1 MSRTFCLSQN
11 RLSRTTSRGL
21 LLAVVILLAWLASLF
36 GLLSLDLSRLHGA
49 TLVALVVAA
58 LLGRTLLQ
66 TGLFIVGHDAM
77 HGVLLWERRGWNDVF
92 GAVALALYA
101 ALPYEAC
108 RLNHQHH
115 HRFTASAGD
124 PDFHGDPCAGALVWY
139 WRFMAG
145 YLSAAQMTRLLGGWA
160 LLALIAC
167 RLHPAGWSN
176 VLLFCTLPLLLS
188 SLQLFVFGT
197 YLPHRHQ
204 RMPLLRAKA
213 DSLDLPPWL
222 SLLACF
228 HFGYHREHHDCP
240 HLAWFELPA
249 QRRHSHPSQ
258 RGPGL
263 AAA

>member
-1 MSRTFCLSQN
+1 MIRAFRLSQS

-21 LLAVVILLAWLASLF
+21 LLAGVILLAWLASLL
-36 GLLSLDLSRLHGA
+36 GLLSLDLTRLHGVP
-49 TLVALVVAA
+49 LVALVAA
-58 LLGRTLLQ
+58 ATVGRTLLQ

-77 HGVLLWERRGWNDVF
+77 HGVLLLERRAWNDAL

-101 ALPYEAC
+101 ALPYRAC
-108 RLNHQHH
+108 RLNHHHH

-124 PDFHGDPCAGALVWY
+124 PDFHGDPSAGALAWY
-139 WRFMAG
+139 GRFMAG
-145 YLSAAQMTRLLGGWA
+145 YLSPAQMTRLLGGWG
-160 LLALIAC
+160 LLAWFAC
-167 RLHPAGWSN
+167 WLHPAGWIN
-176 VLLFCTLPLLLS
+176 VLLFCTFPLLLS

-197 YLPHRHQ
+197 YLPHRRQ
-204 RMPLLRAKA
+204 RLPYLRTTS

-249 QRRHSHPSQ
+249 EHQQANPSR